1 MILRPTRIE
10 LVRAVLALCGLLLSV
25 VLGWYLL
32 SGADLALLF
41 KSWGVPAVVLLHL
54 VQQAGCGCAWHS
66 LIARRAGLS
75 SVSDGSARR

>member
-1 MILRPTRIE
+1 
-10 LVRAVLALCGLLLSV
+10 
-25 VLGWYLL
+25 
-32 SGADLALLF
+32 
-41 KSWGVPAVVLLHL
+41 LLHL

>member
-41 KSWGVPAVVLLHL
+41 KSWGVPR
-54 VQQAGCGCAWHS
+54 GS
-66 LIARRAGLS
+66 LAS
-75 SVSDGSARR
+75 PGSASWVWLCLA